1 MNEIEELE
9 NILDM
14 ILQAAQEAIQSGET
28 LSPQLQDQIAE
39 EIMLLTQEIDELHA
53 QEEQKAQQQKQ
64 SLLQEAESEQAE
76 VAQEVSPPI
85 PPASPPTGDNVPP
98 LDAAPHPS
106 SNISKFRYDPQ
117 SKKLFVQF
125 LGKHPNPNGPVYS
138 YQGVPENIFKIFQRG
153 AVGPRTSGKNK
164 WHTWKQDKLPSH
176 GAAMYQL
183 IREGGYPY
191 ERVT

>member
-64 SLLQEAESEQAE
+64 SLLQEAESEQA
-76 VAQEVSPPI
+76 
-85 PPASPPTGDNVPP
+85 NF
-98 LDAAPHPS
+98 L
-106 SNISKFRYDPQ
+106 KYF
-117 SKKLFVQF
+117 LFCAI
-125 LGKHPNPNGPVYS
+125 N
-138 YQGVPENIFKIFQRG
+138 
-153 AVGPRTSGKNK
+153 
-164 WHTWKQDKLPSH
+164 
-176 GAAMYQL
+176 
-183 IREGGYPY
+183 
-191 ERVT
+191 